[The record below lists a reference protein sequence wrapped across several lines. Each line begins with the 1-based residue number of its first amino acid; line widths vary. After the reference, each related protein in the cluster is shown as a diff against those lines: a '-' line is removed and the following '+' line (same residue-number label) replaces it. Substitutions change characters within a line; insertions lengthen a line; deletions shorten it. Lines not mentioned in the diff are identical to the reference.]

1 MKKKWLIALTSSSA
15 LLLALTQFT
24 DFASAS
30 DGPGQKATAGRAVT
44 RPQLIATAGRVRM
57 RANVRDGKALAEAEV
72 ELKDLTSTNSFDG
85 KYFKIVAG
93 TSDEPISF
101 NAEPGLVFRAATVY
115 HHLGIDY
122 ERAAIPDFTG
132 RPVPIVRDGK
142 PIRELL
148 PAS

>member
-1 MKKKWLIALTSSSA
+1 MLWAGGGIAGGQVIGA
-15 LLLALTQFT
+15 T
-24 DFASAS
+24 DRRGE
-30 DGPGQKATAGRAVT
+30 DVVERRVGPQDF
-44 RPQLIATAGRVRM
+44 L
-57 RANVRDGKALAEAEV
+57 
-72 ELKDLTSTNSFDG
+72 
-85 KYFKIVAG
+85 
-93 TSDEPISF
+93 
-101 NAEPGLVFRAATVY
+101 ATVY